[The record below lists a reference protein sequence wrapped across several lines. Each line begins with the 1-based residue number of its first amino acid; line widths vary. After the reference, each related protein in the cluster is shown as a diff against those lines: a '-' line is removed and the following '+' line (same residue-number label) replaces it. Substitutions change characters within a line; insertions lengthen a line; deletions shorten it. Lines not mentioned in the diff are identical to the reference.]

1 VPRTAPPAWAEAIQ
15 GGSKDRPVAGK
26 NLGGLPGPLVSSPP
40 DTTSYGRPGH
50 VFQGG
55 RGKGPQRQALGRGSG
70 LPQRKPCVESTLTI
84 MDGLTLSAGIGG
96 GACRRAL
103 TTLVVM
109 DWRQRRTGWANRAK
123 PGGDAAHRNA
133 REAVSMLLTPATLE
147 PPLSM
152 CSDASSGESRCGS
165 WSRRV
170 YEIMKQRSV
179 ARYLPLSPFP
189 TADRRL
195 LISSI
200 WVFGGDGPNAGIS

>member
-1 VPRTAPPAWAEAIQ
+1 
-15 GGSKDRPVAGK
+15 
-26 NLGGLPGPLVSSPP
+26 
-40 DTTSYGRPGH
+40 
-50 VFQGG
+50 
-55 RGKGPQRQALGRGSG
+55 
-70 LPQRKPCVESTLTI
+70 
-84 MDGLTLSAGIGG
+84 
-96 GACRRAL
+96 
-103 TTLVVM
+103 
-109 DWRQRRTGWANRAK
+109 
-123 PGGDAAHRNA
+123 
-133 REAVSMLLTPATLE
+133 MLLTPATLE